1 MPNNS
6 KSKLKL
12 LYIKQILED
21 ETDAEHGISMTRLIE
36 RLNEFDIPA
45 ERKGV
50 YRDIQ
55 TLRDFGIEIQ
65 TYQRSPVEYAI
76 ARRDFSLSEL
86 MLLVDAVESCKF
98 LTRRQSNMLTTN
110 LKLLAS
116 DHQRELLKRRIHVT
130 GRISSKNES
139 VFTSIDTLH
148 EAIRTKKRV
157 EFMYYKYGLDGNRYA
172 THDNRPHEVTPVG
185 IAFSDGF
192 YYLTAWNDERD
203 GMTEFRI
210 DRMDKIRVTDKP
222 ATKNDEI
229 AHHKYE
235 GDEHEYFGRFGGDPV
250 TATLLVTGDKVEIIK
265 DRFGDA
271 AMLYPQDDDTAKAVV
286 KIHKSEQFFG
296 WIAGLGGTVRIHE
309 PKSLKQ
315 EYNEY
320 LLGLIEE

>member
-76 ARRDFSLSEL
+76 ARHDFSLSEL

-98 LTRRQSNMLTTN
+98 LTRRQSNALTTN

-116 DHQRELLKRRIHVT
+116 DHQRELLNRRIHVA
-130 GRISSKNES
+130 GRISSKNDS
-139 VFTSIDTLH
+139 VFTSIDILH
-148 EAIRTKKRV
+148 EAIRTNRHV
-157 EFMYYKYGLDGNRYA
+157 AFMYYKYGLDGKRFA
-172 THDNRPHEVTPVG
+172 THDGKPHEVTPVG

-203 GMTEFRI
+203 DMTEFRI

-222 ATKNDEI
+222 ATKNDRI
-229 AHHKYE
+229 THHKYE

>member
-21 ETDAEHGISMTRLIE
+21 ETDAEHGISMTRIIE

-65 TYQRSPVEYAI
+65 TYQRCPVEYAI

-98 LTRRQSNMLTTN
+98 LTRRQSNALTTN

-116 DHQRELLKRRIHVT
+116 DHQRELLNRRIHVA
-130 GRISSKNES
+130 GRISSKNDS
-139 VFTSIDTLH
+139 VFTSIDILH
-148 EAIRTKKRV
+148 EAIRTNRHV
-157 EFMYYKYGLDGNRYA
+157 AFMYYKYGLDGKRFA
-172 THDNRPHEVTPVG
+172 THDGKPHEVTPVG

>member
-21 ETDAEHGISMTRLIE
+21 ETDAEHGISMTRIIE

-65 TYQRSPVEYAI
+65 TYQRCPVEYAI

-98 LTRRQSNMLTTN
+98 LTRRQSNALTTN

-116 DHQRELLKRRIHVT
+116 DHQRELLNRRIHVA
-130 GRISSKNES
+130 GRISSKNDS
-139 VFTSIDTLH
+139 VFTSIDILH
-148 EAIRTKKRV
+148 EAIRTNRHV
-157 EFMYYKYGLDGNRYA
+157 AFMYYKYGLDGKRFA
-172 THDNRPHEVTPVG
+172 THDGKPHEVTPVG

-203 GMTEFRI
+203 DMTEFRI

-222 ATKNDEI
+222 ATKNDRI
-229 AHHKYE
+229 TRHKYE

-271 AMLYPQDDDTAKAVV
+271 AMLYPQDDETAKAVV